1 MMSRR
6 LTPWLF
12 LLFATAL
19 NGCGGSAE
27 VPALGQVTG
36 TVTLDG
42 DPLVG
47 VNVVFKP
54 AEGRAATGLTDAEG
68 KYTLLYNANNPGSK
82 TGANTVSMDWPTGTP
97 DAQLLPSKYTSKS
110 ELTAD
115 VVAGSNT
122 FDFKLESTAKTKGK
136 KAAVI
141 VD

>member
-12 LLFATAL
+12 LLLAAAL

-27 VPALGQVTG
+27 VPALGTVTG

-42 DPLVG
+42 EPLVG

-54 AEGRAATGLTDAEG
+54 ADGRAATGLTDAEG
-68 KYTLLYNANNPGSK
+68 KYTLMYNSNNPGSK
-82 TGANTVSMDWPTGTP
+82 TGANKVAMEWPTGAS
-97 DAQLLPSKYTSKS
+97 DAKLLPSKYTSKS

-122 FDFKLESTAKTKGK
+122 FDFNLESTAKTKGK
-136 KAAVI
+136 KAAAI